1 MSSISGFIYHKLTGS
16 TAITGIVSTS
26 GVYPDKANYEL
37 VPCIVYSFQNQTYK
51 NTFRSQ
57 IVSIKSIETTQD
69 LCNTLNENVF
79 QLFDDS
85 TTQQRE
91 LYNDLKIESIAI
103 INNIPSV
110 YDDQNNNW
118 FGVTDIRINYIK

>member
-1 MSSISGFIYHKLTGS
+1 MSIAGFVNYKLTGS
-16 TAITGIVSTS
+16 TNITSIVSTS
-26 GVYPDKANYEL
+26 GVFPDKSTSSPPY
-37 VPCIVYSFQNQTYK
+37 IVYSFQNQTK
-51 NTFRSQ
+51 NKTFRLQ

-69 LCNTLNENVF
+69 LCNTLNEKVF

-103 INNIPSV
+103 INNIPSI